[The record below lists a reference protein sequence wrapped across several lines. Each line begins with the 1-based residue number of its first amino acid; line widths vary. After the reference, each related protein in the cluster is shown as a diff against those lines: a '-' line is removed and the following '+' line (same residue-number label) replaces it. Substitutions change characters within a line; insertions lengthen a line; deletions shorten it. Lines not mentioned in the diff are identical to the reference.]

1 LHRNY
6 TKLLVESWHNTLGKL
21 QGVDVKSNFYAARDK
36 AHPGTGKWFIEGE
49 YFKNWMSKERSLLWL
64 NGIREFTDILPLV
77 QMLIRTPAGC
87 GKTILAYVVLDEIL
101 LRAFL

>member
-1 LHRNY
+1 
-6 TKLLVESWHNTLGKL
+6 
-21 QGVDVKSNFYAARDK
+21 
-36 AHPGTGKWFIEGE
+36 
-49 YFKNWMSKERSLLWL
+49 MSKERSLLWL